1 MIIDGFLD
9 DFESF
14 RNHCDNVNYSGYVNP
29 ADGVEYPG
37 ISVDIIEGVRAEV
50 IYKLQKA
57 VKKPITKVTL
67 FMRLSV
73 EGHEA
78 PHQAHN
84 DEIMG
89 QYSMMLYLNRA
100 EHANGGT
107 SFLRHKK
114 LGFSASLETKEQE
127 AAWQE
132 DTNKYDEWQ
141 IIAGVDMVPN
151 RATIFK
157 SNQMHRAEPVSG
169 FGDSAKNG
177 RLVLTCFFDVLTND

>member
-14 RNHCDNVNYSGYVNP
+14 RAHIDSVDYNGYVNP
-29 ADGVEYPG
+29 VDGVEYPG
-37 ISVDIIEGVRAEV
+37 ISDDISEGIRAEV

-57 VKKPITKVTL
+57 VKRPIIKATL

-89 QYSMMLYLNRA
+89 QFSMMLYLNRV
-100 EHANGGT
+100 EHASGGT

-127 AAWQE
+127 DAWKE
-132 DTNKYDEWQ
+132 DTNKYDEWD
-141 IIAGVDMVPN
+141 IIGVIDMLPN
-151 RATIFK
+151 RAAIFN
-157 SNQMHRAEPVSG
+157 SNQMHRAEPVAG
-169 FGDSAKNG
+169 FGSNAQDG
-177 RLVLTCFFDVLTND
+177 RLVLVCFFDVITND